1 MSSKFELR
9 APEVQYVGHVI
20 SKDGLKVSPEK
31 VRAIQEMP
39 APTDVAG
46 VKRVLGL
53 VQYLAKFIPN
63 LSDVSDPLRIL
74 VKNDVQWH
82 WNREQQQSFDELKRL
97 VSTAPV
103 LRFYNV
109 DEPVTV
115 SVDASSK
122 GLGVVLLQNGQPVAY
137 GSKALSE
144 TQKRYAQIER
154 EMLAIL
160 YGCQKFDHYIYGRRV
175 VIETD
180 HKPLVA
186 IYEKPLY
193 RATPR
198 LQRMLMKLQRYD
210 LRIVYVPGKEM
221 YISDTLSRAF
231 LSDNNDELID
241 DEFDV
246 SLVETQLP
254 ISSAKL
260 AEFKDSTAVDDNL
273 CKLSEVVVSGWPN
286 RKEMLPEGLQKYW
299 NFRDEITVLDG
310 LLYKSQRIMVPKTLQ
325 REMLVKLH
333 ESHLGIVK
341 TKQRAREIL
350 FWCNM
355 NNDIQH
361 FISNCS
367 ICNKF
372 RKANTREPLKPHDI
386 PSRPWTKLGAD
397 LMEFKGKHYL
407 LCVDYYSKYPEI
419 ALLPSLSSA
428 STISAFKSMFARH
441 GIPMEVVSDNGP
453 QFACASFRDFAKE
466 WDFIH
471 TTSSPRY
478 PQSNGEAERFVQTV
492 KDMFKKAEH
501 GNSDVYVS
509 LMEYRASPI
518 DGVRLSPAQ
527 LLMNRQ
533 LRTKLPVSS
542 ELLKP
547 EVVKSKQKE
556 LVERQKSQKF
566 YYDKKSKPLPE
577 VSPGEIV
584 RFKKDIGLSN
594 WEPAVVETDHGE
606 RSFILRSEN
615 DKLYR
620 RNRRHILKTGE
631 NVFQKQ
637 ETQFDNDFQIS
648 ENANDTNTPKFDQQE
663 TATSAASDQPM
674 GTRSGRISKKSAYL
688 EEYYV

>member
-1 MSSKFELR
+1 MNFKLNKSKFELR

-20 SKDGLKVSPEK
+20 SKDGIKVSPEK

-103 LRFYNV
+103 LQFYNV

-160 YGCQKFDHYIYGRRV
+160 YGCQKFDHYIYGRRA

-193 RATPR
+193 RATPH

-210 LRIVYVPGKEM
+210 LRIVYIPGKEM

-241 DEFDV
+241 DEFDA

-254 ISSAKL
+254 ISSAKQ
-260 AEFKDSTAVDDNL
+260 AEFKDATAADDNL
-273 CKLSEVVVSGWPN
+273 CKLSEVIVSGWPN
-286 RKEMLPEGLQKYW
+286 RKEMLPEGLLKYW
-299 NFRDEITVLDG
+299 NFRDEINVLDG

-325 REMLVKLH
+325 REITQIT
-333 ESHLGIVK
+333 S
-341 TKQRAREIL
+341 
-350 FWCNM
+350 W
-355 NNDIQH
+355 
-361 FISNCS
+361 
-367 ICNKF
+367 
-372 RKANTREPLKPHDI
+372 
-386 PSRPWTKLGAD
+386 
-397 LMEFKGKHYL
+397 
-407 LCVDYYSKYPEI
+407 YSE
-419 ALLPSLSSA
+419 
-428 STISAFKSMFARH
+428 
-441 GIPMEVVSDNGP
+441 D
-453 QFACASFRDFAKE
+453 
-466 WDFIH
+466 
-471 TTSSPRY
+471 
-478 PQSNGEAERFVQTV
+478 QTV
-492 KDMFKKAEH
+492 C
-501 GNSDVYVS
+501 
-509 LMEYRASPI
+509 P
-518 DGVRLSPAQ
+518 
-527 LLMNRQ
+527 
-533 LRTKLPVSS
+533 
-542 ELLKP
+542 
-547 EVVKSKQKE
+547 
-556 LVERQKSQKF
+556 
-566 YYDKKSKPLPE
+566 
-577 VSPGEIV
+577 
-584 RFKKDIGLSN
+584 
-594 WEPAVVETDHGE
+594 
-606 RSFILRSEN
+606 
-615 DKLYR
+615 
-620 RNRRHILKTGE
+620 
-631 NVFQKQ
+631 
-637 ETQFDNDFQIS
+637 
-648 ENANDTNTPKFDQQE
+648 
-663 TATSAASDQPM
+663 
-674 GTRSGRISKKSAYL
+674 
-688 EEYYV
+688 

>member
-1 MSSKFELR
+1 
-9 APEVQYVGHVI
+9 VI

-103 LRFYNV
+103 LRFYSV

-210 LRIVYVPGKEM
+210 LCIVYVPGKEM
-221 YISDTLSRAF
+221 HISDMLISRAF
-231 LSDNNDELID
+231 LSDNNDELFD

-260 AEFKDSTAVDDNL
+260 AEFKDATAADDNL
-273 CKLSEVVVSGWPN
+273 CKLSEVVVSG
-286 RKEMLPEGLQKYW
+286 
-299 NFRDEITVLDG
+299 
-310 LLYKSQRIMVPKTLQ
+310 
-325 REMLVKLH
+325 
-333 ESHLGIVK
+333 
-341 TKQRAREIL
+341 
-350 FWCNM
+350 
-355 NNDIQH
+355 
-361 FISNCS
+361 
-367 ICNKF
+367 
-372 RKANTREPLKPHDI
+372 
-386 PSRPWTKLGAD
+386 
-397 LMEFKGKHYL
+397 
-407 LCVDYYSKYPEI
+407 
-419 ALLPSLSSA
+419 
-428 STISAFKSMFARH
+428 
-441 GIPMEVVSDNGP
+441 
-453 QFACASFRDFAKE
+453 
-466 WDFIH
+466 
-471 TTSSPRY
+471 
-478 PQSNGEAERFVQTV
+478 
-492 KDMFKKAEH
+492 
-501 GNSDVYVS
+501 
-509 LMEYRASPI
+509 
-518 DGVRLSPAQ
+518 
-527 LLMNRQ
+527 
-533 LRTKLPVSS
+533 
-542 ELLKP
+542 
-547 EVVKSKQKE
+547 
-556 LVERQKSQKF
+556 
-566 YYDKKSKPLPE
+566 
-577 VSPGEIV
+577 
-584 RFKKDIGLSN
+584 
-594 WEPAVVETDHGE
+594 
-606 RSFILRSEN
+606 
-615 DKLYR
+615 
-620 RNRRHILKTGE
+620 
-631 NVFQKQ
+631 
-637 ETQFDNDFQIS
+637 
-648 ENANDTNTPKFDQQE
+648 
-663 TATSAASDQPM
+663 
-674 GTRSGRISKKSAYL
+674 
-688 EEYYV
+688 